1 MPFQLDS
8 PVHYTYVLY
17 SEKDCEWYT
26 GATSDLCRSNL
37 LTLRRLIAGSRLTT
51 SAATFKLERHLRAR
65 VREHAEGRVRSTE
78 QRRPLLL
85 AYYEACLNREDAFR
99 RERYLKTGRGKR
111 YLRQRLAAW
120 RGLLSREKLERH

>member
-26 GATSDLCRSNL
+26 GATSD
-37 LTLRRLIAGSRLTT
+37 
-51 SAATFKLERHLRAR
+51 LRAR